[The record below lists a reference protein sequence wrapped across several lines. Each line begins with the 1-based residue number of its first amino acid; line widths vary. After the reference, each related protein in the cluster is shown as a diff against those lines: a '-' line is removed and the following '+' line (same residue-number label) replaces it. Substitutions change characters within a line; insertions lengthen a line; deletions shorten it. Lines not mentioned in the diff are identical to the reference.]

1 MIDLE
6 ELLEEP
12 AERFVNFW
20 RKHAVSILLILI
32 FNVLIVIVLMSMSL
46 RTYLPSEMR
55 PVAIEFDDP
64 SAREALEKLYKEYE
78 ELVQANNTA
87 PIRNIVVDAT
97 KAHELNAGLA
107 DDKHANANEI
117 YDEMS
122 RLRAELAE
130 YKEAREQRENNATQG
145 EVDLPP
151 TTQPP
156 TKKDNLYQGPSVL
169 SYVLDG
175 RSSVALP
182 VPAYRCQTGGIVVV
196 IIHVNKTGAV
206 INAGINK
213 QESQESEC
221 LHEAA
226 LKAAYRSRFNAS
238 PDAPELQVGMITYQF
253 VRQ

>member
-12 AERFVNFW
+12 AQRFVNFW
-20 RKHAVSILLILI
+20 RRHVVSILLILI
-32 FNVLIVIVLMSMSL
+32 FNVLIIIVLMSLSL
-46 RTYLPSEMR
+46 RTYLPDELH
-55 PVAIEFDDP
+55 PVAIEFNDP
-64 SAREALEKLYKEYE
+64 TAREELEKLYKEYE
-78 ELVQANNTA
+78 ELLQTKNTA
-87 PIRNIVVDAT
+87 PIRNIAVDAT
-97 KAHELNAGLA
+97 QAHQLNAGLS

-117 YDEMS
+117 YDEMN

-130 YKEAREQRENNATQG
+130 YKEAREQRENNNMNG
-145 EVDLPP
+145 EVDVPVEPP
-151 TTQPP
+151 AP

-175 RSSVALP
+175 RTSVSLP
-182 VPAYRCQTGGIVVV
+182 VPAYRCQGGGIVVV

-213 QESQESEC
+213 QESQNSEC
-221 LHEAA
+221 LYEAA
-226 LKAAYRSRFNAS
+226 LKAAYRSHFNAS
-238 PDAPELQVGMITYQF
+238 ADAPDLQVGMITYQF